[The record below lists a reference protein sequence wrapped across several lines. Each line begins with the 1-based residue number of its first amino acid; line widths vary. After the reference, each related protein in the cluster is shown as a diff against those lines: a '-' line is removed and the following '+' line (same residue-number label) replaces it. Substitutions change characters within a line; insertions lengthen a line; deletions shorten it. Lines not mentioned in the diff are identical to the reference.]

1 MPIYTYRCR
10 ECDHSFER
18 NQRMS
23 DPPLADCPACD
34 GSVRR
39 VINSVGVVF
48 KGSGF
53 YITDNRN
60 GNGKL
65 NGSSVNG
72 STAGAGKNDN
82 AANGGANGGAN
93 SDANGSA
100 KVEASK
106 NGSESKAPAV
116 PPKREAAS
124 AAVSSS
130 AA

>member
-10 ECDHSFER
+10 KCDHSFER

-23 DPPLADCPACD
+23 DPPLADCPVCD

-53 YITDNRN
+53 YVTDNRN

-65 NGSSVNG
+65 S
-72 STAGAGKNDN
+72 GA
-82 AANGGANGGAN
+82 AANGAANGNGAAKNGANGESK
-93 SDANGSA
+93 SDPVKAES
-100 KVEASK
+100 SK
-106 NGSESKAPAV
+106 NGTNSGATAVV
-116 PPKREAAS
+116 PPAKRESVPAA
-124 AAVSSS
+124 ARPA
-130 AA
+130 

>member
-1 MPIYTYRCR
+1 
-10 ECDHSFER
+10 
-18 NQRMS
+18 MS

-82 AANGGANGGAN
+82 AANGGGAN
-93 SDANGSA
+93 SDANGSS

-106 NGSESKAPAV
+106 NGSESKVPAV
-116 PPKREAAS
+116 APKREAAS
-124 AAVSSS
+124 AAVSSP

>member
-23 DPPLADCPACD
+23 DMPLADCPVCD

-53 YITDNRN
+53 YVTDNRN

-72 STAGAGKNDN
+72 STAGAAKDDR
-82 AANGGANGGAN
+82 AANGAANGDANGGV
-93 SDANGSA
+93 